1 MIRRFFQQDNMI
13 FGVILGILLP
23 LLTWLLIRLIVN
35 DLMPYFTGDAMP
47 FIKSS
52 TVSLI
57 AIFTNLFS
65 MRYYLLRLKFDFTGR
80 GILISTF
87 VLGIVYFYFFI

>member
-1 MIRRFFQQDNMI
+1 ML
-13 FGVILGILLP
+13 FGIILGLVLP
-23 LLTWLLIRLIVN
+23 LIVWLLIKFFIN
-35 DLMPYFTGDAMP
+35 TIIPLMTGDAMP
-47 FIKSS
+47 IVKAS
-52 TVSLI
+52 TLSLI

-87 VLGIVYFYFFI
+87 VLGIVYFSLFI